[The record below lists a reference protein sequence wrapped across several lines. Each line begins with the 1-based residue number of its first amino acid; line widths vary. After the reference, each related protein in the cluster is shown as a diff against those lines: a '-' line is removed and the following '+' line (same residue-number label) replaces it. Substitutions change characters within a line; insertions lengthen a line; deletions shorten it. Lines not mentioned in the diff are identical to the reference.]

1 VDRFHVRA
9 SDGEIGHVEGL
20 VVDDAGWAIRYM
32 VVNTSD
38 WWLGHAVLIAPQWST
53 ALSWLEATVS
63 VDLTRQ
69 GVKEAPPYDEQHL
82 PDRAQEEA
90 LYHHHRRPVYWRPV
104 AELCAS
110 ISAR

>member
-1 VDRFHVRA
+1 MDRFHVRA

-104 AELCAS
+104 AELCA
-110 ISAR
+110 